1 MSEEYTQ
8 VDNSQD
14 AKDGLQAQSTFH
26 DEQLQ
31 ARNAL
36 PTMLP
41 QEHQEW
47 QTYEF
52 TQRLP
57 MTDQCSSG
65 DWNVTNTLSPAV
77 ALPLPSDSYS
87 TTQATHTSRPET
99 TDDYFLYPSD
109 PYGTVKLSVCSST
122 AFEFADSPPAEYP
135 GDNQQLQQWAYETY
149 NPNLTVAER
158 FEKSNWER
166 ERREKL

>member
-1 MSEEYTQ
+1 MSVEYTE
-8 VDNSQD
+8 VDNSQN
-14 AKDGLQAQSTFH
+14 AQDGLQAQSTF
-26 DEQLQ
+26 DGKQLQ

-52 TQRLP
+52 TQRP
-57 MTDQCSSG
+57 RIAGQYSSG
-65 DWNVTNTLSPAV
+65 DWNVTNMLSPAV
-77 ALPLPSDSYS
+77 ALPPPSDSYS
-87 TTQATHTSRPET
+87 TTQAPHTSQPET
-99 TDDYFLYPSD
+99 IDDYFSYPSD
-109 PYGTVKLSVCSST
+109 PYGIVQPSVCSST

-135 GDNQQLQQWAYETY
+135 EDNRQLQQWAYETY